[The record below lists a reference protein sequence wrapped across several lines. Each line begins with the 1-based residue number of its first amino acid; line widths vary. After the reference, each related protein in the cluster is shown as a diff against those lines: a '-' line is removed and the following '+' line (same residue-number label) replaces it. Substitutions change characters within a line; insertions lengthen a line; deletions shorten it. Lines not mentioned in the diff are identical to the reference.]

1 MIIGIG
7 TDIVEIERI
16 AKAYQRQGKAFA
28 KRLLSQPELLELAE
42 SKFPERFLS
51 KRWALKE
58 AVSKA
63 LGTGITQGVSFVDM
77 TIEHKTSG
85 QPVLKLSGKTLQKS
99 NELKITAWNIS
110 VSDEKTHTVAFVIAE
125 RE

>member
-16 AKAYQRQGKAFA
+16 AKLYQRQGESFA
-28 KRLLSQPELLELAE
+28 KRLLSKKELLEL
-42 SKFPERFLS
+42 SNHKFPERFLS

-63 LGTGITQGVSFVDM
+63 LGTGIAQGVCFVDM
-77 TIEHKTSG
+77 TISHTKSG
-85 QPVLKLSGKTLQKS
+85 QPILTLSATTLEKS
-99 NELKITAWNIS
+99 NELGVTDWKIS
-110 VSDEKTHTVAFVIAE
+110 VSDEKTHAIAFVIAE
-125 RE
+125 GK